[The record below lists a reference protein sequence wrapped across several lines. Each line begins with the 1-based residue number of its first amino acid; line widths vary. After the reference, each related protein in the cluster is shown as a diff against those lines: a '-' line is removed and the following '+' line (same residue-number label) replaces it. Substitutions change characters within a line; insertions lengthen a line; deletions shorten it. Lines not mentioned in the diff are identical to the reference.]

1 MFLLNTFLILTPFA
15 WGAACSFTLKAIAQ
29 DRNNWRTRTSSVAL
43 AIATV
48 AGLLFLPVMMMV
60 GRHPGMQNVRT
71 LDAYAATSVVV
82 CGVALVVSFFGKPK
96 LIVPIVLT
104 CLGTASFWIAATIP

>member
-1 MFLLNTFLILTPFA
+1 MSLLNLFLILTPFA
-15 WGAACSFTLKAIAQ
+15 WGVACWFTVKGIAQ
-29 DRNNWRTRTSSVAL
+29 DRNNWRTRTSFVAL

-48 AGLLFLPVMMMV
+48 EGLSFLPVMMIV
-60 GRHPGMQNVRT
+60 GHHPGMQNVRA
-71 LDAYAATSVVV
+71 LDADAAAAVVV
-82 CGVALVVSFFGKPK
+82 GGIALVVSFFGKPK